1 MANYHRS
8 SAFDQPYLSCNDH
21 CDQWIF
27 QKKNFIIIFSLE
39 IRTFP
44 LRVNTQDDFVLFL
57 LVVSLSLY
65 VITLSLY
72 LDRFIKTNP

>member
-8 SAFDQPYLSCNDH
+8 SAFDQPYLSCNDY

>member
-8 SAFDQPYLSCNDH
+8 SAFDQPYLSYNDH